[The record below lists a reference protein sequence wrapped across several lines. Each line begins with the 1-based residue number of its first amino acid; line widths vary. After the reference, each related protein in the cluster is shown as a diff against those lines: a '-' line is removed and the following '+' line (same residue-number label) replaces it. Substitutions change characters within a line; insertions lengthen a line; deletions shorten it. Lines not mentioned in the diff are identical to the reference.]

1 MHKKLFLTL
10 ISLAALHVPL
20 RAMEEEDFVIKGES
34 GIAQPAVAKAAP
46 KAATVR
52 PAIAKQA
59 TKAILIAKAPPA
71 PAFGAVPISDDES
84 DDAGDSGD
92 TSGGTSQSSTPAQDT
107 PPVPAA
113 LPRKVAAK
121 AGAAASPRTIA
132 PASPAPAMKKAVQK
146 SAPPKPMPAPQHVEE
161 AAAPEETVQVQIA
174 VPKSFFESFASS
186 LGTAIKKGHKAVNK
200 RMYPFAYVVDPE
212 NAARYQYFLQ
222 KVDAAQS
229 IEDLKGLSND
239 PQYEDLLKAMFDRLG
254 YAADQNR
261 TVAADII
268 GTAQIEDGAKREKYI
283 TVLGAFGDALECS
296 TRLNHKLLSFMQA
309 EAQNTVATAQ
319 RAADKLPR
327 SGNLPS
333 VSEEDEHN
341 NG

>member
-10 ISLAALHVPL
+10 ISLAALHTRI
-20 RAMEEEDFVIKGES
+20 RAMEEGDFVVRGEG
-34 GIAQPAVAKAAP
+34 GIAQPAVAKAGPKVTVAK
-46 KAATVR
+46 KAA
-52 PAIAKQA
+52 
-59 TKAILIAKAPPA
+59 KAIPIPAKAPA
-71 PAFGAVPISDDES
+71 PAFGTVELSDDES
-84 DDAGDSGD
+84 DNGDDASD

-113 LPRKVAAK
+113 LPKKAAPPKVSAV
-121 AGAAASPRTIA
+121 AAASPKIA
-132 PASPAPAMKKAVQK
+132 PASPAPAIKKAVQK

-186 LGTAIKKGHKAVNK
+186 LGTAITKGHRAVNK
-200 RMYPFAYVVDPE
+200 RMYPFEYIVDPS
-212 NAARYQYFLQ
+212 NAVRYQYFLQ

-229 IEDLKGLSND
+229 IEDLKGLSHD
-239 PQYEDLLKAMFDRLG
+239 PQYEDLLKAIFDRLA

-283 TVLGAFGDALECS
+283 TVLGAIGNALECS
-296 TRLNHKLLSFMQA
+296 TRLNHKLLYFMQA

-319 RAADKLPR
+319 RAAQNLPR

-333 VSEEDEHN
+333 VSEDDDN
-341 NG
+341 NE